1 MYKRQSIASQLNQE
15 GVPPPSVYAGI
26 PLKNGRFAG
35 LWSSE
40 RISEMLQN
48 ETYIGN
54 MVQGRQ
60 VKINYKSKKCLKQP
74 PESWVVV
81 ENTHEPLV
89 DRETFRQV
97 RLLVNS
103 RKYTRSRTYDYLLK
117 GMVYCHECGALMTVA
132 NRKTTKGEDRLFF
145 ICKTYQRF
153 TKAGLCTCHTIKVDT
168 VTEAVVSKVRE
179 VCQSYLDQDK
189 LLVLAKDALAKN
201 AQKNKV
207 EIQLAELQKKIDLLT
222 SNLDRMYTDRLNGLL
237 PEEDFQRIFNRTKSE
252 RQQLELQQADLRSLQ
267 KNPVNSSDKAKELVQ
282 RFVES
287 ACASRE
293 LLVSLVDRIELTQ
306 DKQLIIRFRIPELQD
321 FSL

>member
-1 MYKRQSIASQLNQE
+1 
-15 GVPPPSVYAGI
+15 
-26 PLKNGRFAG
+26 
-35 LWSSE
+35 
-40 RISEMLQN
+40 
-48 ETYIGN
+48 

-89 DRETFRQV
+89 DQETFRQV

-207 EIQLAELQKKIDLLT
+207 EISWRTAKE
-222 SNLDRMYTDRLNGLL
+222 DRPADFQPGAVYTDRLNGLL

-267 KNPVNSSDKAKELVQ
+267 KNPVNSSEQSKRAGTALCRKRLCQ
-282 RFVES
+282 PRA
-287 ACASRE
+287 ACKPGGPNRA
-293 LLVSLVDRIELTQ
+293 DTGQ
-306 DKQLIIRFRIPELQD
+306 QLIIRFRIPELQD

>member
-1 MYKRQSIASQLNQE
+1 
-15 GVPPPSVYAGI
+15 
-26 PLKNGRFAG
+26 
-35 LWSSE
+35 
-40 RISEMLQN
+40 MLQN

-81 ENTHEPLV
+81 ENTHDPLV
-89 DRETFRQV
+89 DQETFRQV

-252 RQQLELQQADLRSLQ
+252 RQQLELRQADLRSLQ